1 MSVSIGKNS
10 LARAAAAN
18 GSRAAAETAKNP
30 ATLREVAC
38 QAILPLK
45 GRKWADAAPELI
57 ASVKKHGVIQPVL
70 LAQTG
75 PDELRVLDGAAR
87 VSAALAAELKTV
99 PAVILELTAAEAT
112 ALRKELVKFAASAAP
127 SPVTATEVTAVGQAM
142 PDWLL

>member
-1 MSVSIGKNS
+1 MSIGKNS
-10 LARAAAAN
+10 LARAAAAT

-38 QAILPLK
+38 EAILPLK
-45 GRKWADAAPELI
+45 GKKVSAAVSDELL
-57 ASVKKHGVIQPVL
+57 ASVKKNGIIQPLL

-87 VSAALAAELKTV
+87 LCAAREAGLKTV
-99 PAVILELTAAEAT
+99 SAVIIEMTAAEAT
-112 ALRKELVKFAASAAP
+112 AARKELVRFAAAPQAAP
-127 SPVTATEVTAVGQAM
+127 VATTEVTAVGQAM